1 MKPNLLLQTGILFL
15 IYLTGEALARLLP
28 LPASV
33 LGMALL
39 FLLLLFGRKS
49 AWIEDA
55 ADFLLK
61 NMAFFFIP
69 AGVGILTQIPVLREN
84 LLPLCV
90 ICVSTTL
97 VTFLVTAFT
106 VRLVC
111 FLQDRF
117 REKGG
122 AR

>member
-1 MKPNLLLQTGILFL
+1 MKPNLLLQTGVLFL
-15 IYLTGEALARLLP
+15 ICLAGEAAARLLP
-28 LPASV
+28 LPASI
-33 LGMALL
+33 LGMGLF
-39 FLLLLFGRKS
+39 FLLLLFGLKT

-69 AGVGILTQIPVLREN
+69 AGVGILEQIPVLREN

-97 VTFLVTAFT
+97 ITFLVTAFT

-111 FLQDRF
+111 LLQ
-117 REKGG
+117 EKLRKRRR